1 MFKIEKT
8 GKNAFKYLTDCENQ
22 HLGLNNQIFAK
33 YLEADNKHF
42 KAILSGGMADD
53 MGLEYSTDVFKSLMS
68 GECPEALRNKVQ
80 YNLKNGKNFVNV
92 KGDYQAGTDLLSAP
106 PKSVSMEFALSDYEG
121 KKKIIE
127 AMRETDLEIQKFIA
141 KKVKPS
147 CDKGEYQDFDP
158 SKTKIMVATFTHY
171 EDRQIDPHIHN
182 HGVLMNFAEFT
193 FNRVNEKGE
202 MVEVKKVLALDT
214 EDLFKTQLEMSS
226 MYDTILNGRLR
237 DKGYKTEYAQ
247 TAEGHQTFR
256 LCGFTEAQ
264 EKGVSKRGDEIKEFI
279 EQQKKKGK
287 HFANMTMAEAEYKK
301 LAQSQTR
308 EEKKELSTEEI
319 WKTIRD
325 ETEKVMTKD
334 EISNKNKVQKLGV
347 NQIEKFDMNAF
358 LERNIFN
365 TNTYVS
371 ETELR
376 KELSNALRFCGNH
389 TSFVGLEKEIN
400 KQIERM
406 KDPRNLG
413 INALVEVDGAFTKL
427 STYQNEKKSLENL
440 LLLSSKNSN
449 DEQSK
454 AQEQRNLLLLDK
466 FKSESKFE
474 LNAGQE
480 DACAL
485 VAKNNGLTVIVGDA
499 GTGKTTSVIKFSA
512 EMNKAN
518 GVNVFGLSTQTTTA
532 EALEEAGIDKNN
544 CLNTKLFLTKC
555 YDKTGRFNREFIER
569 NQNSV
574 FIIDE
579 AGMVGAEDYKKITD
593 VVVATN
599 SKLII
604 VGDQKQLSSVS
615 YGHTFEQIQEELDKS
630 FISRLDINTR
640 QKEGASKEIAEAYR
654 DKNIDK
660 VFELLDRE
668 NCLITEKTSKKT
680 IERLVNDYFE
690 DKDSSKI
697 IICGTN
703 QEIDAVNGICRERV
717 ISEEIEKSKLDKKY
731 KSSYDFKN
739 QYEITVSRPTANG
752 SRKKDL
758 MFCAG
763 DEVVFLKNMK
773 GSVNN
778 GQTGKITSIKKNNS
792 GFDVVANVDG
802 KEVKFNTNEYS
813 YFNHSFALSSH
824 KSQGKTYNNTYHLG
838 SSKTTSNKSY
848 VDGSRHKNQ
857 YKLYIDEK
865 SVENFKKNAVK
876 SSRKVTTIG
885 NKTVE
890 DAYAVYLK
898 SIKTSPSSNQHL
910 ISGIIKGNTEKYANS
925 MSNKPLPSD
934 MEILERYERIQRQK
948 RIDEEAKQREI
959 ELKRK
964 LAELDRIE
972 QNRRNQQ
979 NAMVLQRSPSPY
991 ANSPRPSRGMSR

>member
-1 MFKIEKT
+1 MVNVNIMFKIEKT
-8 GKNAFKYLTDCENQ
+8 GKNAFEYLTDCENN
-22 HLGLNNQIFAK
+22 HNGLNNFAK
-33 YLEADNKHF
+33 YLETDNKHF
-42 KAILSGGMADD
+42 KATLSGGMADD

-68 GECPEALRNKVQ
+68 GECPEALRNKVP
-80 YNLKNGKNFVNV
+80 YNLKKGKNFVNI

-121 KKKIIE
+121 KKKIVE
-127 AMRETDLEIQKFIA
+127 ALREADLEIQKYIA

-147 CDKGEYQDFDP
+147 CDRGEYKNFDP

-193 FNRVNEKGE
+193 FNEVNEKGE
-202 MVEVKKVLALDT
+202 MVEVKKVLAIDT

-226 MYDTILNGRLR
+226 IYDTILNGKLR

-247 TAEGHQTFR
+247 TEEGHQTFR

-308 EEKKELSTEEI
+308 EEKKDLSTEEI
-319 WKTIRD
+319 WKTIKC
-325 ETEKVMTKD
+325 ETEKVMSKNDILYKD
-334 EISNKNKVQKLGV
+334 NLQKKGV
-347 NQIEKFDMNAF
+347 NKIEEFDMNAF
-358 LERNIFN
+358 LQRNIFN

-371 ETELR
+371 ETDLR

-389 TSFVGLEKEIN
+389 TSFVDLEKEIN

-406 KDPRNLG
+406 KDPRNVG

-427 STYQNEKKSLENL
+427 STYNNEKKSLENL
-440 LLLSSKNSN
+440 LLLSSKNRN
-449 DEQSK
+449 DEHSK
-454 AQEQRNLLLLDK
+454 SQEQRNLLLLEK

-474 LNAGQE
+474 LNEGQE

-499 GTGKTTSVIKFSA
+499 GTGKTTSVIKFAA

-518 GVNVFGLSTQTTTA
+518 GINVFGLSTQTTTA
-532 EALEEAGIDKNN
+532 EALEEAGIDKDN

-555 YDKTGRFNREFIER
+555 YDKTGRFNREFIEK

-574 FIIDE
+574 IIIDE

-604 VGDQKQLSSVS
+604 VGDQKQLNSVS
-615 YGHTFEQIQEELDKS
+615 YGHTFEQIQQELDNS
-630 FISRLDINTR
+630 FISRLSINTR
-640 QKEGASKEIAEAYR
+640 QKEGYAKEIAEAYR

-660 VFELLDRE
+660 VFDLLERD
-668 NCLITEKTSKKT
+668 NCLVKEKTSKKT
-680 IERLVNDYFE
+680 IEKLVNDYFE
-690 DKDSSKI
+690 DKDNSKI

-703 QEIDAVNGICRERV
+703 KEIDIVNSICRERV
-717 ISEEIEKSKLDKKY
+717 INDEIEKSKLDKNY
-731 KSSYDFKN
+731 KPLYDFKN
-739 QYEITVSRPTANG
+739 QYEITVLRPTANG
-752 SRKKDL
+752 SKKKDL

-773 GSVNN
+773 GLVNN
-778 GQTGKITSIKKNNS
+778 GQTGKITSIKKNKS

-802 KEVKFNTNEYS
+802 KEVKFNTSEYS

-838 SSKTTSNKSY
+838 SSRTTSNKSY
-848 VDGSRHKNQ
+848 VDGSRHRNK

-865 SVENFKKNAVK
+865 SVENFKMNAAR
-876 SSRKVTTIG
+876 STRIITTIG
-885 NKTVE
+885 NKKVE
-890 DAYAVYLK
+890 DAYNTYVK
-898 SIKTSPSSNQHL
+898 SIKTSKSSHHHL
-910 ISGIIKGNTEKYANS
+910 IDVMIKKNS
-925 MSNKPLPSD
+925 ENFKNSILNETIYSD
-934 MEILERYERIQRQK
+934 KELEQIHKEN
-948 RIDEEAKQREI
+948 EAKRLE
-959 ELKRK
+959 
-964 LAELDRIE
+964 E
-972 QNRRNQQ
+972 QNRLIEEEITRRLNKLLNTRQSQ
-979 NAMVLQRSPSPY
+979 SSSKSQ
-991 ANSPRPSRGMSR
+991 SRGLRM